1 MSNGKVMI
9 VRLIVGLIKRHYIKI
24 SEYFPKPFNS
34 HFGDSI
40 KVKLDLSNYATKA
53 DINNIARINTSN
65 FASKTNL
72 ANLITEVDILDIG
85 KLVTV
90 PVDLSKLTNVV
101 THEVV

>member
-1 MSNGKVMI
+1 MSQ
-9 VRLIVGLIKRHYIKI
+9 
-24 SEYFPKPFNS
+24 YFPKPFNS

-53 DINNIARINTSN
+53 DINNISHFDNSN

-72 ANLITEVDILDIG
+72 ANLKTEVDKLDIG
-85 KLVTV
+85 KLATV

-101 THEVV
+101 TNEVA